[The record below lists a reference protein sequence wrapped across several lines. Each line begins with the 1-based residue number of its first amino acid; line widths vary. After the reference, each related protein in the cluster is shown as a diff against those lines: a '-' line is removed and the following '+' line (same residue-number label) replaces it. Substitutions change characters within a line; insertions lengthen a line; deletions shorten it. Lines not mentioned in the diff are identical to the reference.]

1 MKRSIY
7 VKFIITYVM
16 LALIILT
23 TVSTLGSLLVERELV
38 SLRARHMYDE
48 ASGIANNNSNLYF
61 SRAGNVSDLFT
72 SLKLTAA
79 YEDSRILIIG
89 TNGQILLDTD
99 LASPDEDPGSIDQF
113 NAASF
118 GPRYYEVSR
127 FYDIFSEDHLNVMIP
142 VTSKMVTR
150 GYISIHIPM
159 TAIYTSRD
167 SIINKVFIV
176 AAIFIALSFLIL
188 LQFTLSVYRPLMKIT
203 EGSLEFARG
212 NLKHRIETRS
222 SDEIG
227 YLAESMN
234 VMAQELEKGNEYQRQ
249 FIANVSHDFRS
260 PLTSIKG
267 FTEAMIDGTIP
278 PELHEKY
285 LRIINQEAD
294 RLENLTQGILRLS
307 NMDVEQAVL
316 KRTNFDINRVIK
328 DTSALFE
335 GSCRSK
341 KITIRLVLTGEQLFV
356 NADEE
361 KIKQVL
367 YNLLDNAIK
376 FSDRN
381 SEVKIETEEKY
392 NRCHI
397 SVKDHGCGIKKN
409 DISKIWNRFYKS
421 DNSRGKDRRGSGLG
435 LAIVKEIINAHGQN
449 INVISTEGVG
459 TEFVFTLELADET
472 VQEQAVE

>member
-7 VKFIITYVM
+7 VKFIITYIG
-16 LALIILT
+16 LTLIILV
-23 TVSTLGSLLVERELV
+23 TVATLGSLLVERELV
-38 SLRARHMYDE
+38 RLRARNLYDE
-48 ASGIANNNSNLYF
+48 ANNIATSGSGTFFSKNS
-61 SRAGNVSDLFT
+61 DFT
-72 SLKLTAA
+72 GLDSSLRLAA
-79 YEDSRILIIG
+79 TYENARIILLD
-89 TNGQILLDTD
+89 TTGQILLDTAHP
-99 LASPDEDPGSIDQF
+99 LSTGGNGSINGF
-113 NAASF
+113 NAAAF
-118 GPRYYEVSR
+118 GPQYYEVSD
-127 FYDIFSEDHLNVMIP
+127 FYGLFEENWLHVMVP

-150 GYISIHIPM
+150 GYVSVHIPM
-159 TAIYTSRD
+159 TGIYVIRD
-167 SIINKVFIV
+167 TIVNKIFIV
-176 AAIFIALSFLIL
+176 AAIFIVLSFLIL

-212 NLKHRIETRS
+212 NLKHRIDTHS

-294 RLENLTQGILRLS
+294 RLQNLTERIRDLS
-307 NMDVEQAVL
+307 TMDVDQAVL
-316 KRTNFDINRVIK
+316 KKTNFDINRVIK
-328 DTSALFE
+328 DTAALFE
-335 GSCRSK
+335 GSCRKK
-341 KITIRLVLTGEQLFV
+341 KISIRLVLVGEELFV

-361 KIKQVL
+361 RIKQVL

-376 FSDRN
+376 FSDKN
-381 SEVKIETEEKY
+381 SEIKIETEELH

-397 SVKDHGCGIKKN
+397 SVKDHGCGIKKS
-409 DISKIWNRFYKS
+409 DIPRIWNRFYKS

-449 INVISTEGVG
+449 INVVSTEGVG
-459 TEFVFTLELADET
+459 TEFIFTLELADEARIT
-472 VQEQAVE
+472 DLIK

>member
-7 VKFIITYVM
+7 LKFIVTYVM

-23 TVSTLGSLLVERELV
+23 MVSTLGSLLIERELV
-38 SLRARHMYDE
+38 SLRARHLYDE
-48 ASGIANNNSNLYF
+48 ANGIATENAGTYF
-61 SRAGNVSDLFT
+61 SHGGDPSDLFT
-72 SLKLTAA
+72 SLRLTAA
-79 YEDSRILIIG
+79 YEGARILIIG
-89 TNGQILLDTD
+89 TGGQIRLDTD
-99 LASPDEDPGSIDQF
+99 LPSADAESSVIEHF

-118 GPRYYEVSR
+118 GPTYYEVST
-127 FYDIFSEDHLNVMIP
+127 FYDLFGEDRLNVMIP
-142 VTSKMVTR
+142 VTSGMVTR
-150 GYISIHIPM
+150 GYISVHVPM
-159 TAIYTSRD
+159 TAIYSSRD
-167 SIINKVFIV
+167 RIVNKVFIF
-176 AAIFIALSFLIL
+176 AAIFIVLSFLIL

-212 NLKHRIETRS
+212 NLKHRIETKS

-285 LRIINQEAD
+285 LRIISQEAD

-316 KRTNFDINRVIK
+316 KKTDFDINRVIK
-328 DTSALFE
+328 DTAALFE
-335 GSCRSK
+335 GSCRTK
-341 KITIRLVLTGEQLFV
+341 KITIRLVLVGEQLYV

-361 KIKQVL
+361 RIKQVL

-376 FSDRN
+376 FSDKN

-409 DISKIWNRFYKS
+409 DIPRIWNRFYKS

-459 TEFVFTLELADET
+459 TEFIFTLELADEN
-472 VQEQAVE
+472 VQEEAAE

>member
-7 VKFIITYVM
+7 VKFIITYIA
-16 LALIILT
+16 LSLIILV
-23 TVSTLGSLLVERELV
+23 TVATLGSLLTERELV
-38 SLRARHMYDE
+38 RLRARNLYDE
-48 ASGIANNNSNLYF
+48 ANAIAVKHVETYYSLDRDPSALY
-61 SRAGNVSDLFT
+61 RALS
-72 SLKLTAA
+72 LTAV
-79 YEDSRILIIG
+79 YEGSRIWLIDTTG
-89 TNGQILLDTD
+89 KILIDTD
-99 LASPDEDPGSIDQF
+99 LPEESQGTTAMKAF

-118 GPRYYEVSR
+118 GPQYYEVST
-127 FYDIFSEDHLNVMIP
+127 FFDEFSEIGLHVMVPI
-142 VTSKMVTR
+142 TSQMVTR
-150 GYISIHIPM
+150 GYIAVHIPM
-159 TAIYTSRD
+159 TAIYSARD
-167 SIINKVFIV
+167 RIVNRMFIV
-176 AAIFIALSFLIL
+176 AAIFIVLSFLIL

-212 NLKHRIETRS
+212 NLKHRIETGT

-234 VMAQELEKGNEYQRQ
+234 VMAQELEKGNDYQRE

-294 RLENLTQGILRLS
+294 RLENLTQRIMRLS
-307 NMDVEQAVL
+307 TMDVDQAVL
-316 KRTNFDINRVIK
+316 KKTAFDINRVIK
-328 DTSALFE
+328 DTAALFE
-335 GSCRSK
+335 GSCRKK
-341 KITIRLVLTGEQLFV
+341 KITIRLVLVGEQLFV

-361 KIKQVL
+361 RIKQVL

-376 FSDRN
+376 FSDKN
-381 SEVKIETEEKY
+381 SEIKIETEEKY
-392 NRCHI
+392 NKCYI

-409 DISKIWNRFYKS
+409 DITRIWNRFYKS

-449 INVISTEGVG
+449 INVTSTEGVG
-459 TEFVFTLELADET
+459 TEFIFTLELAEEGAAG
-472 VQEQAVE
+472 V

>member
-7 VKFIITYVM
+7 TKFIITYVM

-23 TVSTLGSLLVERELV
+23 TVATLGSLLVDRELV
-38 SLRARHMYDE
+38 SLRARHLYDE
-48 ASGIANNNSNLYF
+48 ANGIATNNADTYF
-61 SRAGNVSDLFT
+61 SLGGNLEDLFT
-72 SLKLTAA
+72 SLKLTAT
-79 YEDSRILIIG
+79 YEGSRILIIG
-89 TNGQILLDTD
+89 TDGQIRLDTD
-99 LASPDEDPGSIDQF
+99 LPAPGEEENVIEHF
-113 NAASF
+113 NAAAF
-118 GPRYYEVSR
+118 GPTYYEVSD
-127 FYDIFSEDHLNVMIP
+127 FYGLFSENHLNVMIP
-142 VTSKMVTR
+142 VTSKMATR
-150 GYISIHIPM
+150 GYISVHIPM
-159 TAIYTSRD
+159 TAIYASRD
-167 SIINKVFIV
+167 RIVNKVFVV

-203 EGSLEFARG
+203 AGSLEFARG
-212 NLKHRIETRS
+212 NLKHRIETKS

-234 VMAQELEKGNEYQRQ
+234 VMAQELDKGNEYQRQ

-285 LRIINQEAD
+285 LRIISQEAD
-294 RLENLTQGILRLS
+294 RLENLTQGIMRLS
-307 NMDVEQAVL
+307 NMDVDQAVL
-316 KRTNFDINRVIK
+316 KKTDFDINRVIK
-328 DTSALFE
+328 DTAALFE
-335 GSCRSK
+335 GSCRNK

-356 NADEE
+356 NADEDR
-361 KIKQVL
+361 IKQVL

-376 FSDRN
+376 FSDKN
-381 SEVKIETEEKY
+381 SEIKIETEEKY

-397 SVKDHGCGIKKN
+397 SVKDHGCGINKN
-409 DISKIWNRFYKS
+409 DISRIWNRFYKS
-421 DNSRGKDRRGSGLG
+421 DSSRGKDRRGSGLG

-459 TEFVFTLELADET
+459 TEFVFTLELADENI
-472 VQEQAVE
+472 QADAAE

>member
-7 VKFIITYVM
+7 TKFIITYLM

-23 TVSTLGSLLVERELV
+23 TVATLGSLLIDRELV
-38 SLRARHMYDE
+38 SLRARHLYDE
-48 ASGIANNNSNLYF
+48 ANGIATGSADIDFSEDGNLT
-61 SRAGNVSDLFT
+61 DLFT

-79 YEDSRILIIG
+79 YEGSRILIIG
-89 TNGQILLDTD
+89 THGEIRLDTD
-99 LASPDEDPGSIDQF
+99 LSSPDTESGSIDSF
-113 NAASF
+113 NAAAF
-118 GPRYYEVSR
+118 GPTYYEVSR
-127 FYDIFSEDHLNVMIP
+127 FYDLFKENHLNVMIP
-142 VTSKMVTR
+142 VTSRMVTR
-150 GYISIHIPM
+150 GYISIHVPM
-159 TAIYTSRD
+159 TAIYAARD
-167 SIINKVFIV
+167 RILNKVFLV
-176 AAIFIALSFLIL
+176 AAIFIVLSFLIL

-212 NLKHRIETRS
+212 NLKHRIATKS

-234 VMAQELEKGNEYQRQ
+234 VMAQELDKGNEYQRQ

-294 RLENLTQGILRLS
+294 RLENLTQGIMRLS

-316 KRTNFDINRVIK
+316 KKTDFDINRVIK
-328 DTSALFE
+328 DTAALFE

-341 KITIRLVLTGEQLFV
+341 KITIRLVLTGEQLYV

-361 KIKQVL
+361 RIKQVL

-376 FSDRN
+376 FSDKN
-381 SEVKIETEEKY
+381 SEIKIETEEKY

-397 SVKDHGCGIKKN
+397 SVKDHGCGINKN
-409 DISKIWNRFYKS
+409 DVSRIWNRFYKS
-421 DNSRGKDRRGSGLG
+421 DSSRGKDRRGSGLG

-449 INVISTEGVG
+449 INVSSTEGVG
-459 TEFVFTLELADET
+459 TEFVFTLELADER
-472 VQEQAVE
+472 VQESAAE